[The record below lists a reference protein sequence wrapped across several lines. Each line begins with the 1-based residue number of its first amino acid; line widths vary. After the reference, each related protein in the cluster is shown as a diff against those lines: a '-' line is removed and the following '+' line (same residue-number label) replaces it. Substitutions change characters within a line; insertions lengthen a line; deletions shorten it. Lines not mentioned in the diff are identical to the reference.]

1 MKHLL
6 LFCSILTTLFEII
19 GNGTVAVAKTPLRV
33 MSSNIRFNSEQDL
46 GDTSWDA
53 RKQPYVNMI
62 RDTKP
67 DVIGMQEPRDAQYA
81 DLERLLPE
89 YDRFRLLPNNQI
101 TRKQAASGMILWL
114 KERFQCLDSGYF
126 WLGATPYEP
135 CLPWDATD
143 KYHYRM
149 AIWVKLLDNISGK
162 EVYFFSTHLPYDPG
176 NRPDCFDADG
186 KRIRNI
192 EQRTKCAKLIVSQIQ
207 QIAGKRATVF
217 LVGDMN
223 CSDNKN
229 TLTYPSLI
237 PFYQWM
243 QSGREEA
250 PQTDTE
256 CSYNGFGKSP
266 CKDTWRI
273 DHIFFRRAKP
283 LKFQTITNSGY
294 GVTYISDHYPIT
306 LTVEF

>member
-126 WLGATPYEP
+126 WLG
-135 CLPWDATD
+135 LPLTSHA
-143 KYHYRM
+143 YRGM
-149 AIWVKLLDNISGK
+149 
-162 EVYFFSTHLPYDPG
+162 P
-176 NRPDCFDADG
+176 
-186 KRIRNI
+186 RIN
-192 EQRTKCAKLIVSQIQ
+192 
-207 QIAGKRATVF
+207 
-217 LVGDMN
+217 
-223 CSDNKN
+223 
-229 TLTYPSLI
+229 
-237 PFYQWM
+237 
-243 QSGREEA
+243 
-250 PQTDTE
+250 
-256 CSYNGFGKSP
+256 
-266 CKDTWRI
+266 
-273 DHIFFRRAKP
+273 
-283 LKFQTITNSGY
+283 TITAWLSG
-294 GVTYISDHYPIT
+294 
-306 LTVEF
+306 

>member
-1 MKHLL
+1 
-6 LFCSILTTLFEII
+6 
-19 GNGTVAVAKTPLRV
+19 

-126 WLGATPYEP
+126 WLGPTPNEP

-192 EQRTKCAKLIVSQIQ
+192 EQRTKCDRFPNSTN
-207 QIAGKRATVF
+207 R
-217 LVGDMN
+217 
-223 CSDNKN
+223 
-229 TLTYPSLI
+229 
-237 PFYQWM
+237 
-243 QSGREEA
+243 RE
-250 PQTDTE
+250 TRYGIS
-256 CSYNGFGKSP
+256 C
-266 CKDTWRI
+266 
-273 DHIFFRRAKP
+273 RRHE
-283 LKFQTITNSGY
+283 LF
-294 GVTYISDHYPIT
+294 
-306 LTVEF
+306 